1 MDIRKRFGS
10 NISAVKMLPFV
21 GISTIGD
28 GFSSIYTIFIRFFVI
43 KNTFFTV
50 TQTRIDL
57 HLMSGIFI
65 NKDIKEYWSKWWRI
79 KTP

>member
-1 MDIRKRFGS
+1 MDIPKRFRS
-10 NISAVKMLPFV
+10 NIFAVKILPFV

-28 GFSSIYTIFIRFFVI
+28 GFSLIYTIFIRFFVI

-50 TQTRIDL
+50 TQTRIVL

-65 NKDIKEYWSKWWRI
+65 NKDFKEYWSRWWWI
-79 KTP
+79 KIP